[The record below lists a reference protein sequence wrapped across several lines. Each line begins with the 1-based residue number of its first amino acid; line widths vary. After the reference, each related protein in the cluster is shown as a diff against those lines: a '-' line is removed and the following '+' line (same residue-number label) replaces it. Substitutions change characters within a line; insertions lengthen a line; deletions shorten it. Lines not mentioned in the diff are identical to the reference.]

1 MRRTIRAITLVL
13 AVALPLAAGAG
24 FQLWLGTVPALL
36 AATLGALLG
45 AGLVI
50 GPTIRQAM
58 AERRTALR
66 ATESGRRRLEAL
78 TQVSLALSRQLDPDR
93 LLRQITDALAAIT
106 GAQNVVMW
114 EVDRASGLLVRR
126 AWTTAPSIG
135 TMELPA
141 SLTMEQ
147 GGTGWIARQRQPLFV
162 EDIAGDARIMAAQ
175 WALSRDLVA
184 FAGVPVAAG
193 DDLLGVLSLNFTR
206 GRLPD
211 GEDRSLLLSF
221 ASQAAVA
228 IRNARLFADNARLYA
243 EAQERLRELQETQ
256 AQLLQAGKLSAVG
269 QLVSGVAHELNNPL
283 SVVIG
288 YGQLLLSRGVPEDA
302 RRPIELI
309 ISQGGRMA
317 KIVQSLLLFSR
328 QRKPERRA
336 LDLRPVIQQVLSL
349 RDTQLAVSS
358 IRLETEFGDD
368 VPRVEGDPH
377 QLQQV
382 VLNLILNAEQAVL
395 GSGVGGRRTG
405 DCIRV
410 TTGTRSEG
418 EQTWVVAQVTDNGP
432 GIPAAV
438 LPRIFEPFFTT
449 KRVGEGTGL
458 GLSVSYGIIEQHGGR
473 LSVESGPGRTVFT
486 LALPASAESE
496 PGADLRTATPAA
508 ALLRAGGRGRRVL
521 VVDDEPAVVELVTSV
536 LDGHGW
542 RVDVASG
549 GRAGL
554 DRLQRA
560 RYDVVLSDVRM
571 PEIDGAEFYRTAVAQ
586 RHELATRFLFIT
598 GDTANAEAWRFLQDT
613 RVPVLEKPFTPQA
626 LLRAVEQVSA

>member
-1 MRRTIRAITLVL
+1 MRWTIRATALIL
-13 AVALPLAAGAG
+13 AVALPLAAGAA
-24 FQLWLGTVPALL
+24 FKLWLGTVPALL

-45 AGLVI
+45 AWLVI
-50 GPTIRQAM
+50 GQAARQAM
-58 AERRTALR
+58 AERQAALR
-66 ATESGRRRLEAL
+66 ATESGRRRLQAL
-78 TQVSLALSRQLDPDR
+78 AQVSLALSQQLDPNR
-93 LLRQITDALAAIT
+93 LLRQITDALAALT
-106 GAQNVVMW
+106 GAHNVVMW
-114 EVDRASGLLVRR
+114 EVDRTSGLLVRR
-126 AWTTAPSIG
+126 AWTTDPSIG
-135 TMELPA
+135 AMELPT
-141 SLTMEQ
+141 SLTMKQ
-147 GGTGWIARQRQPLFV
+147 GGTGWIARHRQALFV
-162 EDIAGDARIMAAQ
+162 EDIAADARIMAAE

-193 DDLLGVLSLNFTR
+193 DDLLGVLTLNLTR
-206 GRLPD
+206 GRLPE
-211 GEDRSLLLSF
+211 GEDRPLLLSF

-228 IRNARLFADNARLYA
+228 IRNARLFADNARLYE
-243 EAQERLRELQETQ
+243 EARERLRELQETQ

-336 LDLRPVIQQVLSL
+336 VDLRPIIQQVLSL
-349 RDTQLAVSS
+349 RDTQLALSS
-358 IRLETEFGDD
+358 IRLETELGDD

-377 QLQQV
+377 QLRQV
-382 VLNLILNAEQAVL
+382 ILNLILNAEQAIL
-395 GSGVGGRRTG
+395 GSGVGSRRSG

-410 TTGTRSEG
+410 TTGTRREG
-418 EQTWVVAQVTDNGP
+418 DQTRLVAQVTDNGP
-432 GIPAAV
+432 GIPAEV

-486 LALPASAESE
+486 LALPALGERESGAD
-496 PGADLRTATPAA
+496 PGAPPEAAAAPAA
-508 ALLRAGGRGRRVL
+508 SGKGRRVL

-536 LDGHGW
+536 LDRQGW

-554 DRLQRA
+554 ERLEQA
-560 RYDVVLSDVRM
+560 RYDLVLSDIRM
-571 PEIDGAEFYRTAVAQ
+571 PEIDGADFYRAAVAQ
-586 RHELATRFLFIT
+586 RHELAERFLFIT
-598 GDTANAEAWRFLQDT
+598 GDTANAEARRFLQDT
-613 RVPVLEKPFTPQA
+613 RVPVLETPFTPQA
-626 LLRAVEQVSA
+626 LLRAVEQLSA

>member
-1 MRRTIRAITLVL
+1 MRWTLRATALVL
-13 AVALPLAAGAG
+13 AVALPLAAGAA
-24 FQLWLGTVPALL
+24 FKLWLGTIPALL
-36 AATLGALLG
+36 AATFVALLG
-45 AGLVI
+45 AWLVI
-50 GPTIRQAM
+50 GQATRHALAERQA
-58 AERRTALR
+58 AVR

-78 TQVSLALSRQLDPDR
+78 AQVSRALSQELDPDR
-93 LLRQITDALAAIT
+93 LLRQITDALATLT

-114 EVDRASGLLVRR
+114 EVDRSSGHLVRR
-126 AWTTAPSIG
+126 AWTTDPAIG
-135 TMELPA
+135 QMELPM
-141 SLTMEQ
+141 SLTLDQ
-147 GGTGWIARQRQPLFV
+147 GGTGWIARQRRPLFV
-162 EDIAGDARIMAAQ
+162 EDITGDPRIVSVQ

-193 DDLLGVLSLNFTR
+193 DDLMGVLTLNLTR
-206 GRLPD
+206 GRLPE
-211 GEDRSLLLSF
+211 GEDRPLLLSF

-228 IRNARLFADNARLYA
+228 IRNARLFADNAHLYA
-243 EAQERLRELQETQ
+243 EAQGRLRELQETH
-256 AQLLQAGKLSAVG
+256 AQLVQAGKLSAVG

-288 YGQLLLSRGVPEDA
+288 YGQLLLARGVPDEV

-309 ISQGGRMA
+309 ISQGARMA

-349 RDTQLAVSS
+349 RDTQLALSS
-358 IRLETEFGDD
+358 IKLETEFADD
-368 VPRVEGDPH
+368 LPAVEGDPH

-382 VLNLILNAEQAVL
+382 FLNLVLNAEQAIL

-410 TTGTRSEG
+410 STATRREAD
-418 EQTWVVAQVTDNGP
+418 QIWVVAHVTDNGP
-432 GIPAAV
+432 GIPVDV

-458 GLSVSYGIIEQHGGR
+458 GLSVSYGIVEQHGGR

-486 LALPASAESE
+486 LALPAVAARAVAAESA
-496 PGADLRTATPAA
+496 PPDAGTSAA
-508 ALLRAGGRGRRVL
+508 AGQGRRVL
-521 VVDDEPAVVELVTSV
+521 VVDDEPAVVELVSTV

-554 DRLQRA
+554 ERLQEA
-560 RYDVVLSDVRM
+560 RYDLVLSDIRM
-571 PEIDGAEFYRTAVAQ
+571 PELDGADFYRAAVAQ
-586 RHELATRFLFIT
+586 RHELAARFLFIT
-598 GDTANAEAWRFLQDT
+598 GDTANADAWRFLQDT
-613 RVPVLEKPFTPQA
+613 RAPVLAKPFTPQA
-626 LLRAVEQVSA
+626 LLRAVEQVTA